1 MDPSATPWRVLEDPA
16 ERARTGGV
24 PEEVGGGG
32 ARTPLLMGVG
42 VIALVAVAFALAF
55 GAGAN
60 GTVVI
65 DGGTPLGSANLGDV
79 SGLADSGIATAEPE
93 IVVEI
98 VGAIDRPGVF
108 RLPAGARVGDLVEA
122 AGGYGSRVDAERA
135 SRELNLAAPLHDG
148 DQIRVPSRDDAV
160 VAGGGITPPGQ
171 PGSGGTSAGSGSGGT
186 ALVDL
191 NRATSAELE
200 ALPGIGPVTAAKI
213 LASRDEQPFGA
224 VEDLRSR
231 GLLGEKTYEK
241 VRDLVTAR

>member
-1 MDPSATPWRVLEDPA
+1 MDPTATPWRVLEDPA

-24 PEEVGGGG
+24 PEEVGGPG
-32 ARTPLLMGVG
+32 ARTPLLMGAG
-42 VIALVAVAFALAF
+42 VIALVVVAFALAF

-65 DGGTPLGSANLGDV
+65 DGGTPLGSADLGDV
-79 SGLADSGIATAEPE
+79 SGVADSGITTAEPE
-93 IVVEI
+93 LVVEI

-135 SRELNLAAPLHDG
+135 SRELNLAATLHDG

-160 VAGGGITPPGQ
+160 AAGGGITAGGQ
-171 PGSGGTSAGSGSGGT
+171 PGPGGTLSGSGSSGT
-186 ALVDL
+186 GLVDL

-213 LASRDEQPFGA
+213 LASRDEQPFGS

-241 VRDLVTAR
+241 VQDLVTAR